1 MDIGRDDDGRLLL
14 VEGAEQRGSS
24 ILFLLLMIVPKVV
37 SVCFGLGLGG
47 LFCFVG
53 FLLLLLFFV

>member
-1 MDIGRDDDGRLLL
+1 MDIGRGDDGRLLL
-14 VEGAEQRGSS
+14 VEGGEQRGSS

-37 SVCFGLGLGG
+37 FVCFGLVLGR